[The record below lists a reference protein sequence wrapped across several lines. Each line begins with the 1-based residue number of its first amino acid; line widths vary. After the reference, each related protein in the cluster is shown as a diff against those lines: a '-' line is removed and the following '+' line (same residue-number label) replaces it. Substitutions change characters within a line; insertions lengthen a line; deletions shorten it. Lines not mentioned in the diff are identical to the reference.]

1 VIQKVLD
8 SDIYATVSVSVSEQ
22 IPSESEQI
30 PSESEQIPS
39 ESGCLAKLEPV

>member
-8 SDIYATVSVSVSEQ
+8 SDIYATVSV
-22 IPSESEQI
+22 SESEQI